1 MNFETVVIYSD
12 DDIIDVIHGKNS
24 ELLRTL
30 KKHQTWE
37 TIMEELQ
44 DSLDE
49 TSNANDLTDINSLE
63 KLHQNQIIDTTIRI
77 KIFKNQNYKP

>member
-37 TIMEELQ
+37 TMMEEL
-44 DSLDE
+44 DEHNKEPKNINELLLEHESSL
-49 TSNANDLTDINSLE
+49 INNPYS
-63 KLHQNQIIDTTIRI
+63 IRI
-77 KIFKNQNYKP
+77 KLFKNQNYKP

>member
-1 MNFETVVIYSD
+1 MNFETVVIYTD

-37 TIMEELQ
+37 TMMEELDEQ
-44 DSLDE
+44 NAVPQNIDELLWYHNHSL
-49 TSNANDLTDINSLE
+49 TNNPYS
-63 KLHQNQIIDTTIRI
+63 IRI
-77 KIFKNQNYKP
+77 KLFKNQNYKP